1 MLATEMSEIL
11 AMSKAPVQIHSDA
24 STTEHSDMESVVSCS
39 APHTPRVA
47 DVEETCAVVVKSS
60 FIDLDDY
67 CLMRQYRKLRRCVTD
82 SALAGVL
89 DVPVVYEPGKFSD
102 EAQKR
107 QPAEPSKPSQPKA
120 APRDECKQTS
130 AEERTT
136 LMLRNLPNN
145 YTRAMFLELLD
156 EQGLAGCYDFVYL
169 PCDFCRD
176 ANLGYAF
183 VNFDAAAVARAWTV
197 FDGFSGWSLPS
208 SKVCQVGWS
217 GPHQGFTAHVERY
230 RNSPVMHKSVP
241 DAYKPVIFK
250 DGKRKAFPRPTK
262 KVKAP
267 TGTFR

>member
-24 STTEHSDMESVVSCS
+24 STTEHSDMDSVVSCS

-82 SALAGVL
+82 SVLAGVL

-145 YTRAMFLELLD
+145 YT
-156 EQGLAGCYDFVYL
+156 QGYV
-169 PCDFCRD
+169 
-176 ANLGYAF
+176 LG
-183 VNFDAAAVARAWTV
+183 V
-197 FDGFSGWSLPS
+197 
-208 SKVCQVGWS
+208 VG
-217 GPHQGFTAHVERY
+217 
-230 RNSPVMHKSVP
+230 
-241 DAYKPVIFK
+241 
-250 DGKRKAFPRPTK
+250 
-262 KVKAP
+262 
-267 TGTFR
+267 